1 MSRQVTKTYVEF
13 YFPGTLLSETDVR
26 AVRSRDPSKVKAP
39 STCFGFRFFN
49 VQETRA
55 SNGEVLNG
63 RPKNYSGMHYFGKVK
78 TLAEIKRESPDL
90 TTLIGNMEGNGYDR
104 VVLTR
109 RGNYQPFTGKD
120 VIIGS
125 R

>member
-1 MSRQVTKTYVEF
+1 
-13 YFPGTLLSETDVR
+13 
-26 AVRSRDPSKVKAP
+26 
-39 STCFGFRFFN
+39 
-49 VQETRA
+49 
-55 SNGEVLNG
+55 
-63 RPKNYSGMHYFGKVK
+63 VK

-120 VIIGS
+120 VLIGS